1 MTLRKIKL
9 YGQLAEFVGERVL
22 EAEVTSVA
30 QAVRCLCVNF
40 KGIEKH
46 MADQYYKVM
55 ADDWNVS
62 EEEIHY
68 PTGQSDISIIPVV
81 GGAGG
86 NMGKVLLGAALIG
99 VAIAAPGA
107 GFLAGGGLGFG
118 STMAA
123 TSGATLFSAAAL
135 AGNIGI
141 GLVLSGI
148 SGMLTP
154 VPTVP
159 SSEQDPRNSW
169 SFSGVQN
176 TSRAGVAVPVIYGS
190 KVLVGSIVISAA
202 IDTVQVEVTA

>member
-55 ADDWNVS
+55 ADDWNLS

-81 GGAGG
+81 SGAGG

-107 GFLAGGGLGFG
+107 VFAAGGGLGFG
-118 STMAA
+118 AA
-123 TSGATLFSAAAL
+123 TAGTFSAAAL

-141 GLVLSGI
+141 GLVLSGVA
-148 SGMLTP
+148 GMLTP

-176 TSRAGVAVPVIYGS
+176 TSRAGVAVPCIYGS